1 MAVGGLMPGR
11 MPPGGGAPPP
21 GPEAAPGPEAQGRER
36 RQPTEAEQ
44 RLFDDFVGNA
54 IKLAY
59 EPETADRIVDLLRGG
74 PATSPVEGLA
84 QVTAMVVGKVKES
97 AEQAG
102 NPVPDAI
109 VVRCAAKVA
118 SDIGTEMAPAAGLPQ
133 FDDEQ
138 IHAAYF
144 RAMEILREEKDA
156 AAAAPPEGG
165 AEPPAPGPAPGN
177 GLMPGR
183 QTP

>member
-1 MAVGGLMPGR
+1 MPGR
-11 MPPGGGAPPP
+11 MPPGGAAPAP
-21 GPEAAPGPEAQGRER
+21 GPEAAPPEAGPGPEAQGRER

-59 EPETADRIVDLLRGG
+59 QPETADRIVELLRGG
-74 PATSPVEGLA
+74 HAASPVECLA

-97 AEQAG
+97 AEQGG
-102 NPVPDAI
+102 NTVPDAI

-118 SDIGTEMAPAAGLPQ
+118 SDIGTEMAPAAGLPK